1 MKAIRTIHAIDSHT
15 MGEPTRI
22 VVGGVPVIPGNTMS
36 EKKAYLDENLDYL
49 RTSIMHEPR
58 GHKDMFGS
66 IITQPTSAEADLG
79 IIFMDAGGYLNMC
92 GHGSIGAATVAVET
106 GMVPIEEPYTY
117 VTLEAPAGLIKAKVR
132 VENGRAQE
140 TTITNVPSFLYKE
153 NVEIDVPQIGKVM
166 VDISFGGSFF
176 ILVKAEDVNIEI
188 SPSNAHKI
196 CTLGMSILDVVN
208 KTIEIQ
214 HPTLAH
220 IHSAD
225 LVEFYG
231 PAKSEGASLQN
242 VVVFGDG
249 QFDRSPCGT
258 GTSAKIATLY
268 SKGRIG
274 INEEFVYESITG
286 TMFRARIVGETQVG
300 DFKAVI
306 PEISGKAF
314 ITGINEFLID
324 PDDPLKYGFVVD

>member
-22 VVGGVPVIPGNTMS
+22 VTGGVPVIPGNTMA
-36 EKKAYLDENLDYL
+36 EKKSYLGKNLDYL

-66 IITQPTSAEADLG
+66 IITQPISSDADLG

-92 GHGSIGAATVAVET
+92 GHGSIGAATIAVET
-106 GMVPIEEPYTY
+106 GMVPVEEPYTH

-132 VENGRAQE
+132 VENGRVQE

-153 NVEIDVPQIGKVM
+153 NLEINVPEIGKVT
-166 VDISFGGSFF
+166 VDIAFGGSFF
-176 ILVKAEDVNIEI
+176 ILVKAEDVGVDIC
-188 SPSNAHKI
+188 PSSTHKI
-196 CTLGMSILDVVN
+196 CNLGMLIRDIVN
-208 KTIEIQ
+208 ETIEVQ
-214 HPTLAH
+214 HPILSH
-220 IHSAD
+220 INKAD

-231 PAKSEGASLQN
+231 PAKSPQASAQN
-242 VVVFGDG
+242 VVVFGEG

-268 SKGRIG
+268 SKGLIG
-274 INEEFVYESITG
+274 MNEEFVYESITG
-286 TMFRARIVGETQVG
+286 TMFKARIMGETQVG
-300 DFKAVI
+300 EYKAVI